1 MYIIYIYICIYIS
14 FYLCETQ
21 EGVDFPR
28 LQNEESCN
36 TMMNA
41 ILMSGH
47 CITHVLANFWDVVSG
62 FN

>member
-1 MYIIYIYICIYIS
+1 MYIIYIYIYILYIS

-36 TMMNA
+36 TM
-41 ILMSGH
+41 SGH
-47 CITHVLANFWDVVSG
+47 CIAHVLANFWDVVSG